1 MSCQFVEGVI
11 STSDEAKISVID
23 TENVNVWSI
32 LWHTSLCTFS
42 KLVIERC
49 LNMTVIIY
57 SACCEKNSLEASRVQ
72 NGEGF
77 LLPLV
82 TNRKTPAHE
91 IWGSFKVHVHFTCIF
106 LSFLGL
112 PAVWSVSVSGCFYF
126 HCPVAVL
133 SKVVELAGVEP
144 ASEISTSSVLHA

>member
-1 MSCQFVEGVI
+1 
-11 STSDEAKISVID
+11 
-23 TENVNVWSI
+23 
-32 LWHTSLCTFS
+32 
-42 KLVIERC
+42 
-49 LNMTVIIY
+49 MTVIIY

-133 SKVVELAGVEP
+133 SKVVGWRPCAFNY
-144 ASEISTSSVLHA
+144 SVLIFNIFV